1 MSFNNPAYQIFRQS
15 VVGVEGMYAKMWD
28 PLKASP
34 ATPDLLN
41 PTNPVP
47 EVMAAA
53 GFQKTPGTPHTVERD
68 LMHGVDILTWD
79 GAKDLVFYTFRDKD
93 NPATGG
99 GNFPG
104 ATIRM
109 PRGVIFHC
117 NSQGHGPPP
126 HTIHWHGMEPTPIND
141 GVGHC
146 SMEIGDYNYQL
157 QPNFIGTYFYHCH
170 RNTVQHFEFGLY
182 GMLLIDPPDAFFATL
197 FDPAI
202 PIGFCRDGKRRTAAN
217 LTKVLLPDDSI
228 ADLSAMFPGFNSSPL
243 TAPDP
248 WAGDPN
254 LLFDTDP
261 HAMTV
266 PYDVEVLW
274 VPDDRDSNW
283 SDLAPGARDTYPKF
297 GDIPGV
303 NDNFHG
309 NAGGGVGP
317 DDFFAFNDFNADY
330 FFVTG
335 VQVPAARADRGG
347 TGVGDIPPGIV
358 VPATLNS
365 GVSGQQVSINAEV
378 GETILVR
385 CLDAAYD
392 CIDVKFPVD
401 VTIIAWD
408 GRALGVPPHGQ
419 YNSAILVPA
428 DTSFHMSVARRFDA
442 LIKVDTAIDSFATV
456 VFSAAREKANE
467 PVPGFQNRVNITAR
481 IPITIAYSVSGKVL
495 DGAGFPLAG
504 VTIYLT
510 GDADKTAVTDLEG
523 SYKIMGLFDG
533 SYTVT
538 PILEGFEFA
547 PLSRNITISG
557 ASVTGQD
564 FEVTQAAELFV
575 ITGSVVTSRRALPI
589 PGVQMTLEGPA
600 NRTAMTGTA
609 GNYIFSG
616 LPDGR
621 YTITPS
627 LAGIAFSPPK
637 RRVRIRGANQTAR
650 LFRGRGVA

>member
-1 MSFNNPAYQIFRQS
+1 MSFNNPAHQIFRQS
-15 VVGVEGMYAKMWD
+15 VVGAEAMYAKMWD
-28 PLKASP
+28 PPKESP
-34 ATPDLLN
+34 DTPDLLE

-47 EVMAAA
+47 EAMAAA
-53 GFQKTPGTPHTVERD
+53 GFQKEPGTPHTVQRD
-68 LMHGVDILTWD
+68 LMHGVKIPTWD
-79 GAKDLVFYTFRDKD
+79 GAKELVFFLFRDKD

-99 GNFPG
+99 GNFPA
-104 ATIRM
+104 ATIRI
-109 PRGVIFHC
+109 PRGAIFHAET
-117 NSQGHGPPP
+117 QGHGPPP

-146 SMEIGDYNYQL
+146 SMEIGEYKYQL

-182 GMLLIDPPDAFFATL
+182 GMLFIDPPDAFFATL

-202 PIGFCRDGKRRTAAN
+202 PIGHCRDGKCRAAAN
-217 LTKVLLPDDSI
+217 VAKVLLPDESI
-228 ADLSAMFPGFNSSPL
+228 VDLSAMFPGFNSSPL

-248 WAGDPN
+248 WTGDPT

-283 SDLAPGARDTYPKF
+283 SDLAPGARDTYPKH

-309 NAGGGVGP
+309 NAGGGVGA

-335 VQVPAARADRGG
+335 VQVPAARVDRGG
-347 TGVGDIPPGIV
+347 SGVGDIPANIV
-358 VPATLNS
+358 VPAGLNS
-365 GVSGQQVSINAEV
+365 GIAGQQVSINAEV
-378 GETILVR
+378 GETIYLR
-385 CLDAAYD
+385 LLDAAYD
-392 CIDVKFPVD
+392 CIDVTFPID
-401 VTIIAWD
+401 VILIAWD
-408 GRALGVPPHGQ
+408 GRALGVPPFGE

-428 DTSFHMSVARRFDA
+428 GTAIHLSVARRFDA
-442 LIKVDTAIDSFATV
+442 LIKVDTAIDSLATV
-456 VFSAAREKANE
+456 VFSNPREQTSE
-467 PVPGFQNRVNITAR
+467 QVEGFENRVEVTAR
-481 IPITIAYSVSGKVL
+481 IPITIAYSLSGKVT
-495 DGAGFPLAG
+495 DGTGLPLAG
-504 VTIYLT
+504 VIINLT
-510 GDADKTAVTDLEG
+510 GDASKTAVTDLEG
-523 SYKIMGLFDG
+523 NYKIKGLLDG
-533 SYTVT
+533 SYIMT
-538 PILEGFEFA
+538 PTLDGFEFA
-547 PLSRNITISG
+547 PLSRNISISG

-564 FEVTQAAELFV
+564 FEVTQTAELFV
-575 ITGSVVTSRRALPI
+575 IAGSVVTSRSALPI
-589 PGVQMTLEGPA
+589 TGVQMILEGPISK
-600 NRTAMTGTA
+600 TAVTGPA

-627 LAGIAFSPPK
+627 LAGFAFSPPTRK
-637 RRVRIRGANQTAR
+637 VRIRGANQTAR
-650 LFRGRGVA
+650 LFRGRG

>member
-1 MSFNNPAYQIFRQS
+1 MSFNNPAHQIFRQS
-15 VVGVEGMYAKMWD
+15 VVGAEGMYAKMWD
-28 PLKASP
+28 PPNESP
-34 ATPDLLN
+34 DTPDLLN

-53 GFQKTPGTPHTVERD
+53 GFQGTPTLLHTVQRE
-68 LMHGVDILTWD
+68 LCNKIDILTWD
-79 GAKDLVFYTFRDKD
+79 GAKNLRFYTFTDRDND
-93 NPATGG
+93 ATSS

-104 ATIRM
+104 ANIRV

-117 NSQGHGPPP
+117 D
-126 HTIHWHGMEPTPIND
+126 T
-141 GVGHC
+141 
-146 SMEIGDYNYQL
+146 
-157 QPNFIGTYFYHCH
+157 
-170 RNTVQHFEFGLY
+170 
-182 GMLLIDPPDAFFATL
+182 AFFATL

-202 PIGFCRDGKRRTAAN
+202 PVGHCRDGKRRAAAN
-217 LTKVLLPDDSI
+217 LSKVLLPNNSI
-228 ADLSAMFPGFNSSPL
+228 VDLSATFPGFNSNLL
-243 TAPDP
+243 TAADP
-248 WAGDPN
+248 WTGDPN

-283 SDLAPGARDTYPKF
+283 SDLAPGARATYPKH

-309 NAGGGVGP
+309 NAGGGVGA
-317 DDFFAFNDFNADY
+317 DDFFAFHDFNADY

-335 VQVPAARADRGG
+335 VPVPAARVDRGG

-358 VPATLNS
+358 VPAGLNS
-365 GVSGQQVSINAEV
+365 GVAGQQVSINAEV
-378 GETILVR
+378 GETIYLR

-392 CIDVKFPVD
+392 CIDVTFPVD
-401 VTIIAWD
+401 VILIAWD

-428 DTSFHMSVARRFDA
+428 NTNIHLSTARRFDV
-442 LIKVDTAIDSFATV
+442 LIKVDTAIDSLATV
-456 VFSAAREKANE
+456 VFTGPREKANE
-467 PVPGFQNRVNITAR
+467 PVAGFENRVNITAR
-481 IPITIAYSVSGKVL
+481 IPITIAYSLSGRVA
-495 DGAGFPLAG
+495 DSQGNPLAG
-504 VTIYLT
+504 VTMHLT
-510 GDADKTAVTDLEG
+510 GNADKTAVTDLEG

-538 PILEGFEFA
+538 PTLDGFEFA
-547 PLSRNITISG
+547 PLSRNISISG
-557 ASVTGQD
+557 ASVTGHD
-564 FEVTQAAELFV
+564 FEVTQTAGLFV
-575 ITGSVVTSRRALPI
+575 ITGSVVTSRNALPI
-589 PGVQMTLEGPA
+589 PGVQMTLEGPG
-600 NRTAMTGTA
+600 NGTAVTGAA

-627 LAGIAFSPPK
+627 LAGIAFSPPG
-637 RRVRIRGANQTAR
+637 RRVRIRGVNQAAR

>member
-1 MSFNNPAYQIFRQS
+1 MSFTNPAHQIFRQS
-15 VVGVEGMYAKMWD
+15 VVGAEAMYAKIWD
-28 PLKASP
+28 PPNESP
-34 ATPDLLN
+34 ETPDLLK

-53 GFQKTPGTPHTVERD
+53 GFQKTPSPPHTAERD
-68 LMHGVDILTWD
+68 LMHGLKIPTWD
-79 GAKDLVFYTFRDKD
+79 GAKELVFFVFRDKD

-99 GNFPG
+99 GNFPA
-104 ATIRM
+104 ATIRL

-117 NSQGHGPPP
+117 DTQGKGPPP
-126 HTIHWHGMEPTPIND
+126 HTIHWHGIEPTPMND

-146 SMEIGDYNYQL
+146 SMEIGNYTYQY

-182 GMLLIDPPDAFFATL
+182 GMLLVDPPDAFFATL
-197 FDPAI
+197 DDPSI
-202 PIGFCRDGKRRTAAN
+202 PLGYCRDRTRRTAAN
-217 LTKVLLPDDSI
+217 VSKVLLPGGSI
-228 ADLSAMFPGFNSSPL
+228 VDRSAMFPGFNSNAL
-243 TAPDP
+243 TTPDP
-248 WAGDPN
+248 EDQFP
-254 LLFDTDP
+254 TDP

-266 PYDVEVLW
+266 PYDLEVLW

-283 SDLAPGARDTYPKF
+283 SDLAPGARDTYPKH

-309 NAGGGVGP
+309 NAGGGVNA

-335 VQVPAARADRGG
+335 VQVPAARVDRGG

-358 VPATLNS
+358 VPAALNS
-365 GVSGQQVSINAEV
+365 GVAGQQVSINAEV

-392 CIDVKFPVD
+392 CIDVTFPVD
-401 VTIIAWD
+401 VIIIAWD
-408 GRALGVPPHGQ
+408 GRALGVPPYGQ
-419 YNSAILVPA
+419 YNSAYVVPA
-428 DTSFHMSVARRFDA
+428 DTPIHMSVARRFDA
-442 LIKVDTAIDSFATV
+442 LIKADSAIDSFATV
-456 VFSAAREKANE
+456 DFTSAREK
-467 PVPGFQNRVNITAR
+467 VPGFPQPVEVTAR
-481 IPITIAYSVSGKVL
+481 IPITIAYSVSGKVT
-495 DGAGFPLAG
+495 DGEGNPLAG

-510 GDADKTAVTDLEG
+510 GAADKTAVTDLEG

-600 NRTAMTGTA
+600 NRTAMTGAA